1 MLRKENGVTMT
12 ILVVTIIVLLILASV
27 IMALNL
33 NLNKTVDLK
42 EITSNLELIKMTAS
56 DYRTKYLENE
66 DPDNPSG
73 NFPGEHCDEG
83 NIIGDL
89 LIYSGQEGAISKYW
103 YKIDKE
109 ALKEMN
115 LDITLKDNEAYLV
128 DYSSLN
134 VAYIKDENQKDEN
147 NCYKGILKKDG
158 NYAYF
163 YNEIKN
169 LKTDDI
175 AD

>member
-1 MLRKENGVTMT
+1 MLRKENGVTVT
-12 ILVVTIIVLLILASV
+12 ILVVTIIVLLILAYV

-42 EITSNLELIKMTAS
+42 EITSNLELIRMTAS
-56 DYRTKYLENE
+56 DYKAKYLEDE

-73 NFPGEHCDEG
+73 NFPGEHCSMDG
-83 NIIGDL
+83 MIGEL
-89 LIYSGQEGAISKYW
+89 LNYSGQTGAVSKYW
-103 YKIDKE
+103 YKIDKV
-109 ALKEMN
+109 ALEEMN
-115 LDITLKDNEAYLV
+115 IDITLKDNEAYLV
-128 DYSSLN
+128 DYNSLN
-134 VAYIKDENQKDEN
+134 VAYVKDEKEKDEN
-147 NCYKGILKKDG
+147 NFYKGILKKDG

-163 YNEIKN
+163 YDEIKN